1 MMSLKTVG
9 TSITA
14 LMHLEKRKKFRE
26 SGYFQ
31 RPLHPRSNPQRV
43 LESHFIKKRESSCL
57 NKSGSF
63 VKNKDKT
70 RSYKPTS
77 KSDLFDSMGSEGN
90 DNFRTTK
97 TKRRNIA
104 CSSSRQESINE
115 GRASAYVEPLKR
127 FQKAVRK
134 IMIMVRVVGKGRER
148 PKETDKDMLSWTT
161 ICDDLGLTRT
171 NYANLGLT
179 FDPTDFKVKKKGHIS
194 TDAIEAL
201 CLNPVERT
209 GEQIRHCLVSLNTMI
224 PAFSEF
230 PIKMQ
235 TSLVQVGWYEKF
247 DPGRVIIRQGQR
259 ADNFYL
265 ILSGAAVV
273 TILENKPKTKT
284 SKHGGH
290 HRPPSADDRDE
301 LDDIMEEGEEDE
313 KEEQYVRT
321 ADILHKG
328 SSFGEIALIQG
339 SIRTATVTC
348 RTAVELLALDRTDYI
363 NIFMKAEGGREPE
376 HIQFLKRMNIF
387 KGFAL
392 DKIPWNDPTICAFT
406 YVRRET
412 VLCEDS
418 NNSELIFII
427 MTGTCRVIKSLPAVK
442 PKLYRSEVRDYG
454 LHTPRTNRTE
464 NIKVRRTF
472 TRETKSTPGS
482 IQLPTKSKLEADI
495 ALSRSSTIL
504 STIARKTPQQ
514 VADDAEEH
522 MHIINDVF
530 KKRHVLPPIDQND
543 ISGPNNN
550 MSGHAMARHHQADV
564 QDQIYIQMTKLGRGD
579 VFGLE
584 QVVLKDIS
592 ESTSS
597 TLISEGAEC
606 IIINKQFFRKLL
618 TQQSANQIR
627 KKIQPFPTEERL
639 RQKLQTQIDWEEFK
653 NLTILDFIDF
663 NKHVQNVAWKH

>member
-1 MMSLKTVG
+1 MCAKIERSKMMSLKTVG

-14 LMHLEKRKKFRE
+14 LMRLEKQKNRGKNLGD

-31 RPLHPRSNPQRV
+31 RPLHPPSNPQRV
-43 LESHFIKKRESSCL
+43 LESHFIKRRESSSL

-63 VKNKDKT
+63 VKNKEKT
-70 RSYKPTS
+70 RNYKSTAKP
-77 KSDLFDSMGSEGN
+77 DLFDSMGSEGN
-90 DNFRTTK
+90 DNFRATK
-97 TKRRNIA
+97 TKRRNIV
-104 CSSSRQESINE
+104 CSSSQQESIIE
-115 GRASAYVEPLKR
+115 GRASACVEPLKR

-194 TDAIEAL
+194 NDAIDAL

-273 TILENKPKTKT
+273 TILENKPRTKT
-284 SKHGGH
+284 STHEVH
-290 HRPPSADDRDE
+290 QRLPSADDHDV
-301 LDDIMEEGEEDE
+301 LGDIMEEGEDDDE

-348 RTAVELLALDRTDYI
+348 RTPVELLALDRTDYI
-363 NIFMKAEGGREPE
+363 NIFMKAERGKEPE

-406 YVRRET
+406 YVRNRKYKSSEDINQREEINAWCYT
-412 VLCEDS
+412 
-418 NNSELIFII
+418 
-427 MTGTCRVIKSLPAVK
+427 A
-442 PKLYRSEVRDYG
+442 
-454 LHTPRTNRTE
+454 TN
-464 NIKVRRTF
+464 
-472 TRETKSTPGS
+472 
-482 IQLPTKSKLEADI
+482 
-495 ALSRSSTIL
+495 
-504 STIARKTPQQ
+504 
-514 VADDAEEH
+514 
-522 MHIINDVF
+522 
-530 KKRHVLPPIDQND
+530 
-543 ISGPNNN
+543 
-550 MSGHAMARHHQADV
+550 
-564 QDQIYIQMTKLGRGD
+564 
-579 VFGLE
+579 
-584 QVVLKDIS
+584 
-592 ESTSS
+592 
-597 TLISEGAEC
+597 
-606 IIINKQFFRKLL
+606 
-618 TQQSANQIR
+618 
-627 KKIQPFPTEERL
+627 
-639 RQKLQTQIDWEEFK
+639 
-653 NLTILDFIDF
+653 
-663 NKHVQNVAWKH
+663 